1 MAYSRWT
8 NSVWYTFG
16 TSKDGCGRPQKRSD
30 WYFKIFCDSLETIGG
45 FSYDEL
51 KNDIDKCIQAVKND
65 VNPNIKP
72 SITEKEIAEL
82 KTYMLE
88 FVEEIEKDED
98 A

>member
-16 TSKDGCGRPQKRSD
+16 TSKDGCGQPEKRSD

-51 KNDIDKCIQAVKND
+51 KNDIDKCIQAIKND

-72 SITEKEIAEL
+72 LITEKEITEL

-88 FVEEIEKDED
+88 FIEEIEKDED

>member
-16 TSKDGCGRPQKRSD
+16 TSKDGCGQPQKRSD

-45 FSYDEL
+45 FCYDEL
-51 KNDIDKCIQAVKND
+51 KKDIDKCLLAVKND
-65 VNPNIKP
+65 VNPNAKP
-72 SITEKEIAEL
+72 LITEKEITEL

-88 FVEEIEKDED
+88 FVFEIERDCEN
-98 A
+98 

>member
-16 TSKDGCGRPQKRSD
+16 TYKDGDRLRNRSA

-72 SITEKEIAEL
+72 LITEKEITEL

-88 FVEEIEKDED
+88 FIEEIEKDED

>member
-16 TSKDGCGRPQKRSD
+16 TSRNGDQPQKRSD

-45 FSYDEL
+45 FGYDEL

-65 VNPNIKP
+65 VNPDIKP
-72 SITEKEIAEL
+72 LITEKEITEL

-88 FVEEIEKDED
+88 FIFEIKRDCEN
-98 A
+98 

>member
-16 TSKDGCGRPQKRSD
+16 TSRNGDLPQKRSG

-51 KNDIDKCIQAVKND
+51 KNDIEKCIGAVKND

-72 SITEKEIAEL
+72 PITEKEIAEL

-88 FVEEIEKDED
+88 FIFEIERDCEN
-98 A
+98 